1 MSERIDSQLDTASRR
16 LIRASPDYRPIMS
29 GHSVRKL
36 VKQHFEVRQT
46 AVTMIADVR
55 YLAIGKDA
63 IFEAREVIERFI
75 ASDPLFRDTLEPYD
89 EPQDAHPLIKRMCD
103 AGRAA
108 GVGPMAAVAGAIAE
122 HSVQAMRA
130 KGADHAVVDNGG
142 DIALL
147 LAEEANVGINTLNP
161 KFRGLGLRCLP
172 SDSIFGICTSSGLI
186 GPSISF
192 GRAEAAMVISRNVT
206 LADACATK
214 LGNLIVNDDQN
225 VIQMALGTVTSIAGV
240 EGALVIVGES
250 IGVKGNLPELVNVI
264 FNDDAVTGIRF
275 PDR

>member
-1 MSERIDSQLDTASRR
+1 VSASACTWTRHR
-16 LIRASPDYRPIMS
+16 EGLLGHRQIIEPIMS
-29 GHSVRKL
+29 GRSVRKL

-46 AVTMIADVR
+46 AVTMIAEMR
-55 YLAIGKDA
+55 YLAVGKEA

-75 ASDPLFRDTLEPYD
+75 AADPFFHDTLEPYN
-89 EPQDAHPLIKRMCD
+89 EPEGSHPLIIRMCD

-108 GVGPMAAVAGAIAE
+108 GVGPMASVAGAIAE
-122 HSVQAMRA
+122 FSVQAMQA

-147 LAEEANVGINTLNP
+147 LAEEANVGIYTLNP

-172 SDSIFGICTSSGLI
+172 SDSVFGICTSSGLI

-192 GRAEAAMVISRNVT
+192 GRAEAATVISRNVT

-214 LGNLIVNDDQN
+214 LGNLVVSDEQN
-225 VIQMALGTVTSIAGV
+225 AIQEALNVVTNIPEV
-240 EGALVIVGES
+240 KGALVIVGDS
-250 IGVKGNLPELVNVI
+250 IGVKGDLPELVNVE
-264 FNDDAVTGIRF
+264 FNDEAVTGIRF

>member
-1 MSERIDSQLDTASRR
+1 MPGCSERQ
-16 LIRASPDYRPIMS
+16 
-29 GHSVRKL
+29 L

-46 AVTMIADVR
+46 AVTMIAEER
-55 YLAIGKDA
+55 YLSKGKEA
-63 IFEAREVIERFI
+63 IFQAREVIERFI
-75 ASDPLFRDTLEPYD
+75 ASDPLFRNTLEPYD
-89 EPQDAHPLIKRMCD
+89 EPDDAPPLIKRMCD

-122 HSVQAMRA
+122 HSVLAMKER
-130 KGADHAVVDNGG
+130 GADHAVVDNGG

-147 LAEEANVGINTLNP
+147 LAEVTNVGIYTLNP

-172 SDSIFGICTSSGLI
+172 SDSIFGICTSSGQI

-214 LGNLIVNDDQN
+214 LGNLVVSDEQRE
-225 VIQMALGTVTSIAGV
+225 IQEALGIVTSIAEV
-240 EGALVIVGES
+240 KGALVIVGDS
-250 IGVKGNLPELVNVI
+250 IGVKGDLPELVNVE
-264 FNDDAVTGIRF
+264 FNDEAVTGIRY
-275 PDR
+275 PVR

>member
-1 MSERIDSQLDTASRR
+1 M
-16 LIRASPDYRPIMS
+16 P
-29 GHSVRKL
+29 GCNVRQL

-46 AVTMIADVR
+46 AVTMIAEMR
-55 YLAIGKDA
+55 YLAVGKEA
-63 IFEAREVIERFI
+63 IFEAREVVERFI

-89 EPQDAHPLIKRMCD
+89 EPDDAPPMIKRMCD

-122 HSVQAMRA
+122 FSVQAMQA

-147 LAEEANVGINTLNP
+147 LAEEANVGIYTLNP

-172 SDSIFGICTSSGLI
+172 SGSIFGICTSSGLI

-192 GRAEAAMVISRNVT
+192 GRAEEAMVISRNVT

-214 LGNLIVNDDQN
+214 LGNLIVSDDQA
-225 VIQMALGTVTSIAGV
+225 VIQGALDTVTSIVGV
-240 EGALVIVGES
+240 EGALVIVGDS
-250 IGVKGNLPELVNVI
+250 IGVKGDLPELVNVDFSDEAI
-264 FNDDAVTGIRF
+264 TGIRF

>member
-1 MSERIDSQLDTASRR
+1 
-16 LIRASPDYRPIMS
+16 MS
-29 GHSVRKL
+29 GQDGRQL

-46 AVTMIADVR
+46 AVTMIAEMK
-55 YLAIGKDA
+55 YLAIGKEA

-75 ASDPLFRDTLEPYD
+75 AIDPLFRDTLEPYD
-89 EPQDAHPLIKRMCD
+89 EPDDAHPLIKRMCD

-122 HSVQAMRA
+122 FSVRAMQ
-130 KGADHAVVDNGG
+130 KEGADHAVVDNGG

-147 LAEEANVGINTLNP
+147 LAEGCNIGIFSLNP
-161 KFRGLGLRCLP
+161 KFRGLGLHCQP
-172 SDSIFGICTSSGLI
+172 SDTILGVCTSSGVI

-192 GRAEAAMVISRNVT
+192 GKAEVATVISRNVA

-214 LGNLIVNDDQN
+214 LGNLISSDDQG
-225 VIQMALGTVTSIAGV
+225 VIQDALDSVTSIKGV
-240 EGALVIVGES
+240 EGALAIVGNS
-250 IGVKGNLPELVNVI
+250 IGVKGDLPELVKVDFRDDVI
-264 FNDDAVTGIRF
+264 TGIRF